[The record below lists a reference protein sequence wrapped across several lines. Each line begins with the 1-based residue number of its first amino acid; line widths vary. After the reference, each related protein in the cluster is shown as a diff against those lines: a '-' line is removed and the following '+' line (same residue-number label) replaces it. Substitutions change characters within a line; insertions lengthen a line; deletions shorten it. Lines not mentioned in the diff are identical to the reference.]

1 MIPPMTS
8 DMHRRDEQD
17 AAQPSVGGSARA
29 LRRDFLFNLFTRQAA
44 FLEIATENDL
54 YMALAYTV
62 RDRMLQQFITSAHS
76 YFHAKSRTVA
86 YLSAEYLVGPQLGYN
101 LVTLGMYDEA
111 REALSQLGISL
122 EALIDYER
130 EPGLGNGGLG
140 RLAAC
145 YMDSLATLKVPA
157 IGYGLRYEFG
167 TFRQQIIDGRQVE
180 AIDHW
185 ARLAYPW
192 EVPRPALEFEVK
204 LGGHT
209 EPFLDAHDR
218 YSVRWVPERVVKGM
232 ACDTP
237 VPGFGVENTNF
248 MRLWQAAATES
259 LDLSAFNKGDYYGA
273 VQQKVASENI
283 SKVLYPNDQP
293 EVGKALRLE
302 QQYFLVSCSL
312 QDMIRLYLQRAD
324 NLDFFADKYAIQLND
339 THPVLA
345 IPELMRLFV
354 DVHGMSWDKAWE
366 ITTACMGYTNH
377 TLLPE
382 ALETWPLRLFRRLLP
397 RHLEIIYEINHRFLD
412 HVRRRYPGDDERLAR
427 MSMIG
432 RSDDEGVR
440 MANLA
445 CVGSHAIN
453 GVSELHSTLLRESV
467 LPDFYD
473 MWPQKFSNV
482 TNGVTQRRFM
492 LLANPGLAQLV
503 TEVIGDGWASDCT
516 QLRDLEKHATDPAFI
531 ERFRK
536 MRRDNKARLGALVQA
551 QLGIALDPDAM
562 FDVQIKRIHEYKRQ
576 HLNILR
582 VITLYRQLKEGRA
595 PNEVPRVVLLS
606 GKAAPGYYMAKLIIQ
621 LIADVATF
629 INYDPAVASML
640 RVVLVPDLNVKV
652 AQHIYPAADVSEQ
665 ISLAGKE
672 ASGTGNMKFAMNG
685 AVTIG
690 TLDGA
695 NIEIR
700 EHVGAENFFLFGLT
714 AQEVMAK
721 RRAGYH
727 PRELYESNPEL
738 RATLD
743 LIASGTFSH
752 GDRERFAPLL
762 HSLLEQDP
770 FMVLADFDA
779 YLKAQHTVAR
789 EYAQP
794 ARLAQKSILNVA
806 RVGYFSSDRAVAEY
820 CKQIWKIDPVEL
832 QREHGAFQTSYPPPA
847 RLLVSQPPRH
857 GLIPAQMQKPAEN
870 AQQHAPARA
879 QGGSDE

>member
-1 MIPPMTS
+1 MIPAMTS
-8 DMHRRDEQD
+8 DIHRHDGQD
-17 AAQPSVGGSARA
+17 AIHHSGAPSARA

-44 FLEIATENDL
+44 FLEIATTNDL
-54 YMALAYTV
+54 YMAMAFTV
-62 RDRMLQQFITSAHS
+62 RDRMLQQFINSAHS
-76 YFHAKSRTVA
+76 YFHHKSRTVA
-86 YLSAEYLVGPQLGYN
+86 YLSAEYLIGPQLGYN
-101 LVTLGMYDEA
+101 LVTLGMYDDAKEA
-111 REALSQLGISL
+111 MSQLGISIDQ
-122 EALIDYER
+122 LIEYER

-167 TFRQQIIDGRQVE
+167 TFRQQIVDGRQVE

-185 ARLAYPW
+185 SRLSYPW
-192 EVPRPALEFEVK
+192 EVPRPHLEFEVK

-209 EPFLDAHDR
+209 EASYDESDR
-218 YSVRWVPERVVKGM
+218 FVVRWVPDRVVKGM

-237 VPGFGVENTNF
+237 VPGYGVENTNM

-312 QDMIRLYLQRAD
+312 QDMIRVYLQRAD
-324 NLDFFADKYAIQLND
+324 SLEAFADKYAIQLND

-345 IPELMRLFV
+345 IAELMRLFV
-354 DVHGMSWDKAWE
+354 DVHGMPWDKAWE
-366 ITTACMGYTNH
+366 ITRASTGYTNH

-412 HVRRRYPGDDERLAR
+412 EVRRRYPGDEGRLAR
-427 MSMIG
+427 MSLIG
-432 RSDDEGVR
+432 RTEDEGVR

-453 GVSELHSTLLRESV
+453 GVSELHSKLLREAV

-473 MWPQKFSNV
+473 MWPEKFSNV

-492 LLANPGLAQLV
+492 LLSNPRLSALV
-503 TEVIGDGWASDCT
+503 TEAIGDQWTRDCVR
-516 QLRDLEKHATDPAFI
+516 LRDLERYASDAAFT
-531 ERFRK
+531 ERFRQVK
-536 MRRDNKARLGALVQA
+536 RDNKAHLGTVIQQ
-551 QLGIALDPDAM
+551 QLGIQLDPDAM

-582 VITLYRQLKEGRA
+582 VITLYRHIKEGRA
-595 PNEVPRVVLLS
+595 HGEVPRVIILS

-621 LIADVATF
+621 LIADVASF
-629 INYDPAVASML
+629 INFDPAVSKML

-652 AQHIYPAADVSEQ
+652 AQQIYPAADISEQ

-695 NIEIR
+695 NVEIR
-700 EHVGAENFFLFGLT
+700 DHVGAENFFLFGLT
-714 AQEVMAK
+714 AEQVIAK
-721 RRAGYH
+721 RQAGYR
-727 PRELYESNPEL
+727 PRDLYEHNAEL
-738 RATLD
+738 RATID
-743 LIASGTFSH
+743 LISSGTFSH
-752 GDRERFAPLL
+752 GDRERFAPLI
-762 HSLLEQDP
+762 HSLLVHDP
-770 FMVLADFDA
+770 FMVLADFDD
-779 YLKAQHTVAR
+779 YLRAQHDVAV
-789 EYAQP
+789 EYARP
-794 ARLAQKSILNVA
+794 LELAKMAILNVA
-806 RVGYFSSDRAVAEY
+806 RVGYFSSDRAVGEY
-820 CKQIWKIDPVEL
+820 CKNIWNVNPVEL
-832 QREHGAFQTSYPPPA
+832 RGAKEELHTSYPPPA
-847 RLLVSQPPRH
+847 RLLSPQPPRH
-857 GLIPAQMQKPAEN
+857 SHLPKPMHKPAEN
-870 AQQHAPARA
+870 AQVTPPARA
-879 QGGSDE
+879 QDNEE